1 MESPPTERGT
11 GVPAYVALGANLGDR
26 LATLREAVRRIDA
39 TYGLAVRRV
48 SPVYETAPWGPPQPE
63 YLNAV
68 IEVDACRAP
77 FAHLAALHAIEAA
90 LGRVRD
96 PHQRFGPRTLD
107 LDLLWQGGLT
117 LSSPG
122 GLILPHPR
130 LHQRAF
136 VLAPLADL
144 APSLVVAGQSV
155 AAWLASLPA
164 ADRAGVRP
172 RPEFRLA

>member
-1 MESPPTERGT
+1 MADLRG
-11 GVPAYVALGANLGDR
+11 VLAYVALGANLGDR
-26 LATLREAVRRIDA
+26 LATLREAVRRIDG
-39 TYGLAVRRV
+39 TYGLAVLRV
-48 SPVYETAPWGPPQPE
+48 SPVYETAPWGPPQPD

-77 FAHLAALHAIEAA
+77 SAHLSALHRIEAS

-96 PHQRFGPRTLD
+96 PAQRFGPRTLD

-117 LSSPG
+117 LHTPG

-136 VLAPLADL
+136 VLAPLAELD
-144 APSLVVAGQSV
+144 PSLPVAGRPV
-155 AAWLASLPA
+155 AEWLAALPA
-164 ADRAGVRP
+164 EERAGVR
-172 RPEFRLA
+172 RVPETLR